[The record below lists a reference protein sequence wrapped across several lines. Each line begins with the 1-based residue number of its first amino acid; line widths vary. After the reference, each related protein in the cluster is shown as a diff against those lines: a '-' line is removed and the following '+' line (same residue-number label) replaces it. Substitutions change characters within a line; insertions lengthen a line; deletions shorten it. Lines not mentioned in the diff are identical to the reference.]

1 MRLLLQT
8 AWRAWRITGKRA
20 RLWLFAAVVEAIIT
34 GVAYWLLISR
44 AIGALQCFQTSSRD
58 VLACGGTDFVIV
70 AISLAALMVVGA
82 SRHVIELNL
91 QVHLIS
97 DMGDLTNSVVDR
109 LRYDVLDDNQF
120 QATYGVMLR
129 EAPLRLFTLSTGLVR
144 FLPAVS
150 GTIAIALQ
158 LLRMSAP
165 LTIAFILSSV
175 PVFIADIY
183 ASRLMV
189 RNLQKTAK
197 DQMRMQLLMRYQVDP
212 TAQRDLRISA
222 RGLMT
227 ALFRSV
233 RARYMRSVLTAGGA
247 MFGARLLAA
256 AVNLVFLVV
265 VTGAVLYALSNGQIS
280 VTTLAVFI
288 PAAYGLTLQLGG
300 VSDNA
305 ARMYEGLS
313 VLGMVLGME
322 TFVQP
327 DESGRSQ
334 VIASVPE
341 RPQSGF
347 RLREVSYEYPTSRVI
362 GLRNISLDVSTGLH
376 VVMGPNGSGKSTLLK
391 VMSGLLN
398 PTIGDV
404 VRRSCSVT
412 TLFQDPTHL
421 PLTVLQFVT
430 QQPDAGPVD
439 MERAWCALAR
449 IGLAGIIDG
458 LPGKLETEL
467 GVGFGGDVELS
478 GGQWKRLAIARALY
492 RDAGDL
498 ILDEP
503 ETGLDI
509 DGMHLLAAE
518 IQQLRR
524 KRTVV
529 IASHMPGLMRSADQ
543 IYVMN
548 ESELLEVGSHD
559 ELANRPDGLY
569 RSLVARGNL

>member
-1 MRLLLQT
+1 MPLLRT
-8 AWRAWRITGKRA
+8 AWQAWKITGRRA
-20 RLWLFAAVVEAIIT
+20 RLWLFVAVLEAIVT

-44 AIGALQCFQTSSRD
+44 AIGALPCFQVPGRD
-58 VLACGGTDFVIV
+58 ILACGGVDFVVV

-82 SRHVIELNL
+82 ARHAIELNL

-120 QATYGVMLR
+120 QARYGITLR

-144 FLPAVS
+144 FLPAVA

-158 LLRMSAP
+158 LFGMSAA
-165 LTIAFILSSV
+165 LTIAFILSSA

-212 TAQRDLRISA
+212 TAQRDLRINA

-227 ALFRSV
+227 ALYRSV
-233 RARYMRSVLTAGGA
+233 RERYMRSLLTAGGA
-247 MFGARLLAA
+247 MFAARLLAA
-256 AVNLVFLVV
+256 TFNLVFLGVAA
-265 VTGAVLYALSNGQIS
+265 GAVVYALVNRQIS

-313 VLGMVLGME
+313 VLGMVFGME
-322 TFVQP
+322 SFIQP
-327 DESGRSQ
+327 NKTGPPQ
-334 VIASVPE
+334 VAAPLVEGP
-341 RPQSGF
+341 RSGF
-347 RLREVSYEYPTSRVI
+347 TLREVSYEYPTSRVT
-362 GLRNISLDVSTGLH
+362 GLRDISLDISTGLH

-391 VMSGLLN
+391 VMSGLLT
-398 PTIGDV
+398 PTTGEV

-421 PLTVLQFVT
+421 PLTVLQFIT
-430 QQPDAGPVD
+430 QQPDASLVD
-439 MERAWCALAR
+439 RERAWCALAR
-449 IGLAGIIDG
+449 IGLADVVEG
-458 LPGKLETEL
+458 LPDKLETEL

-492 RDAGDL
+492 RDGGDL

-524 KRTVV
+524 KRTIV
-529 IASHMPGLMRSADQ
+529 IATHMPGLMKSADQ
-543 IYVMN
+543 IYVMSQ
-548 ESELLEVGSHD
+548 SELLEVGSHD
-559 ELANRPDGLY
+559 ELTDRRDGLY